1 MLKLSSAAGTI
12 ISLSLVLAG
21 CGSDQWNRDGR
32 DAALSVLTPR
42 APAPAEVVRSSKV
55 FFSGRSS
62 AASGGRVTVT
72 AIDGQNRTHTCAT
85 TIRSDQTWSCT
96 QQLADGGYT
105 WTAQI
110 ATPGFSSAGIDF
122 VVRTRG
128 LAAPTSDQTPS
139 PTRDSLP
146 ILTGTSSVVS
156 EDEDNDE
163 DDIVSLFVSENGK
176 VICTIRSVTYDQWA
190 CPLSTK
196 LADGAH
202 LLTAVIKKDGSTSAM
217 SNPDRFVVKTSIGA
231 PTMDQVPTPSN
242 VTQPVLSGHGEPGA
256 VLSVTDAGTLL
267 CAATVSAG
275 GSWTCTPATLKD
287 GTHTASA
294 TQQDAAGNVSR
305 AVTVTFVIDTRPVGA
320 PTLDALKSP
329 TAEPRV
335 TFSGTGE
342 EGDQVSVV
350 DTFLHTH
357 CSGRVDNTAR
367 WSCSPADPLDDG
379 DYVLAAFQVNPVGNK
394 SGPSAP
400 QLLSVRTLNAPLF
413 TAPRSPTREPTPL
426 LTGTLDGAAARS
438 ALSVA
443 VLDGERQVCSGA
455 VDPTGGWSCH
465 PQDAASLPDGT
476 YLLVARLTD
485 GKGHFSG
492 VSMARVLVVDR
503 TPPKAPVL
511 DQPASPTRKHLPVL
525 SGTAEAASA
534 VTVTDAD
541 SAATL
546 CETSANGQG
555 AFNCKPNR
563 GLTAGSHQF
572 SATATDAAGNVSLPA
587 APVGVTI
594 SDVVPPPPTIDS
606 PADGSEVENSR
617 PVLTGR
623 TAAATTVQVTLDGAI
638 YEAQVAPD
646 GTWTLLP
653 SAELSFG
660 PHQVS
665 AAAIDADQNVSDPA
679 QSAFKTVES
688 GVARGGC
695 SSGGA
700 TWPLVAFA
708 MFLASLPR
716 RRVRGLALL
725 AAVAL
730 PVAARAQ
737 TTSMDVSLFRPAAGG
752 DGFAAVEGARPPLP
766 GEQRFEVR
774 TWTDYAVHPLTFRS
788 QLGSDDVLVR
798 SRTGG
803 WLALQAHLLGPLSV
817 SAQLPVT
824 YSQQGDLSNLPPS
837 SRGPSSLLGG
847 FGDLRL
853 TPRLALLRQEWAGID
868 LATQLSLEFPTARG
882 RTLTDD
888 GRVRAEGL
896 LAIGRRL
903 VESGRG
909 DLDLLGNAFL
919 RLRPPHELLDVKT
932 GNEAGLRAG
941 IGYLPPRSRAWL
953 PRRVYAEMEAR
964 TFLRAGF
971 AAGTS
976 PAEWR
981 VGTTVCPVRGVAV
994 DLAGGGALTDGVG
1007 APRAR
1012 FLFGVGWSPSA
1023 CNENVASLRPFV
1035 RPAPLPVQVFSE
1047 ALSCPPVP
1055 SDPKVVQAAYVPEP
1069 PADRDGDGVPDSD
1082 DSCPDQP
1089 GPVANYGCPIDAR
1102 QMVTVS
1108 ATRVEILE
1116 QVRFDTNRATIKPQ
1130 SHKLLDQV
1138 AGVLL
1143 SHPDLLLVQVEG
1155 HTDDRGS
1162 ALRNIVLAQSRAEAV
1177 AAYLESKGVP
1187 AERLRAVGFGQ
1198 GRPIATNASTAGRA
1212 TNRRVAFTVL
1222 QTRSRVIEAGR
1233 PPDS

>member
-1 MLKLSSAAGTI
+1 MLKLSSAVGTI
-12 ISLSLVLAG
+12 LSFALMLAG
-21 CGSDQWNRDGR
+21 CGSDQWDRDGR
-32 DAALSVLTPR
+32 DTALSVLTPR
-42 APAPAEVVRSSKV
+42 APAPAEVVRSTKV
-55 FFSGRSS
+55 AFSGRSS
-62 AASGGRVTVT
+62 AASGSRVTVT

-85 TIRSDQTWSCT
+85 TIRNDQTWSCT

-110 ATPGFSSAGIDF
+110 GTPSFTSAAIDF

-128 LAAPTSDQTPS
+128 LAAPTIDQTPS
-139 PTRDSLP
+139 PTRISSP

-156 EDEDNDE
+156 EDEDDDA
-163 DDIVSLFVSENGK
+163 DDIVSLSVLENGK

-190 CPLSTK
+190 CALSTK
-196 LADGAH
+196 LGEGPH
-202 LLTAVIKKDGSTSAM
+202 LLTALIKKDGSTSAI
-217 SNPDRFVVKTSIGA
+217 SNPDLFIVKTKIGT

-242 VTQPVLSGHGEPGA
+242 VTQPVLSGRGEPGA
-256 VLSVTDAGTLL
+256 GLSVTEAGTLL

-275 GSWTCTPATLKD
+275 GSWTCTPPTLKD
-287 GTHTASA
+287 GTHTVSA
-294 TQQDAAGNVSR
+294 TQQDAAGNVSG
-305 AVTVTFVIDTRPVGA
+305 AATVTFVIDTRPVGA

-342 EGDQVSVV
+342 PGDQVSVV

-357 CSGRVDNTAR
+357 CSGRVDTTAR

-379 DYVLAAFQVNPVGNK
+379 DYVLTAFQANSVGNK

-413 TAPRSPTREPTPL
+413 NAPRSPTREPTPL

-455 VDPTGGWSCH
+455 VDATGGWSCH

-492 VSMARVLVVDR
+492 VSMARVLIVDR
-503 TPPKAPVL
+503 TPPKAPLL

-525 SGTAEAASA
+525 SGTAEGASA
-534 VTVTDAD
+534 VTVIDAD
-541 SAATL
+541 SGATV
-546 CETSANGQG
+546 CETSANGEG
-555 AFNCKPNR
+555 AFNCKPDR
-563 GLTAGSHQF
+563 GLTAGSYQF

-606 PADGSEVENSR
+606 PADGSEVEDSL
-617 PVLTGR
+617 PLVVGR
-623 TAAATTVQVTLDGAI
+623 TAAGTTVQVTLDGAI

-646 GTWTLLP
+646 GKWTLLP
-653 SAELSFG
+653 SAALPFG

-679 QSAFKTVES
+679 QSAFSTVAS

-695 SSGGA
+695 STGG
-700 TWPLVAFA
+700 TSWPLFA
-708 MFLASLPR
+708 LALFLALIPKR
-716 RRVRGLALL
+716 RARALALL
-725 AAVAL
+725 SAVAL
-730 PVAARAQ
+730 PLAARAQ
-737 TTSMDVSLFRPAAGG
+737 ATSMDVSLFRPASGG
-752 DGFAAVEGARPPLP
+752 DGFASVEGARPPLP

-774 TWTDYAVHPLTFRS
+774 TWTDYAVHPLTFKS
-788 QLGSDDVLVR
+788 QSGADDVLVR

-868 LATQLSLEFPTARG
+868 LATQLSLEFPTARA

-903 VESGRG
+903 IESGRG
-909 DLDLLGNAFL
+909 DVDLLGNAFL
-919 RLRPPHELLDVKT
+919 RLRPPHELLDVKS

-941 IGYLPPRSRAWL
+941 VGYVPPRSRAWI

-981 VGTTVCPVRGVAV
+981 VGTTICPVRGLAV

-1023 CNENVASLRPFV
+1023 CNENASSYRPFI
-1035 RPAPLPVQVFSE
+1035 RPSPLPVQVFSE

-1055 SDPKVVQAAYVPEP
+1055 TEPKVVQAAYVPVP
-1069 PADRDGDGVPDSD
+1069 PPDRDGDGIPDAD
-1082 DSCPDQP
+1082 DSCPDQA
-1089 GPVANYGCPIDAR
+1089 GPVANYGCPIGAR

-1108 ATRVEILE
+1108 ASKVEILE
-1116 QVRFDTNRATIKPQ
+1116 QVRFDTNKATIKPQ

-1138 AGVLL
+1138 ASVLL

-1198 GRPIATNASTAGRA
+1198 GRPIATNASTVGRA

>member
-110 ATPGFSSAGIDF
+110 ATPDFSSAGIDF

-128 LAAPTSDQTPS
+128 LAAPTIDPTPS
-139 PTRDSLP
+139 PTRDSSP

-294 TQQDAAGNVSR
+294 TQQ
-305 AVTVTFVIDTRPVGA
+305 P
-320 PTLDALKSP
+320 
-329 TAEPRV
+329 
-335 TFSGTGE
+335 
-342 EGDQVSVV
+342 
-350 DTFLHTH
+350 
-357 CSGRVDNTAR
+357 
-367 WSCSPADPLDDG
+367 
-379 DYVLAAFQVNPVGNK
+379 
-394 SGPSAP
+394 
-400 QLLSVRTLNAPLF
+400 APL
-413 TAPRSPTREPTPL
+413 R
-426 LTGTLDGAAARS
+426 TGTFDGAAARS
-438 ALSVA
+438 ALSGA

-525 SGTAEAASA
+525 GGTAEDASA
-534 VTVTDAD
+534 VTVIDAD

-546 CETSANGQG
+546 CETSANGEG
-555 AFNCKPNR
+555 AFNCKPDR

-617 PVLTGR
+617 PVLTGH
-623 TAAATTVQVTLDGAI
+623 TAAGTTVQVTLDGAL

-700 TWPLVAFA
+700 TWPLVAVA
-708 MFLASLPR
+708 AFLAVMPR
-716 RRVRGLALL
+716 RRARALAVLSV
-725 AAVAL
+725 VAL
-730 PVAARAQ
+730 PLAGRAQ

-868 LATQLSLEFPTARG
+868 LATQVSLEFPTARA

-941 IGYLPPRSRAWL
+941 VGYLPPRSRAWL

-981 VGTTVCPVRGVAV
+981 VGATVCPVRGVAV

-1069 PADRDGDGVPDSD
+1069 PPDRDGDGVPDSD

-1089 GPVANYGCPIDAR
+1089 GPVANYGCPIGAR

-1177 AAYLESKGVP
+1177 AAYLEAKGVP